1 MPSGHFLMKIKSKRR
16 NLFSLHFILPN
27 IVLLVLVALAVE
39 TTYTFY
45 VRPHAADL
53 MLKRKY
59 EREIQNMSGEGE
71 IQSQPLLLIIKDH
84 EPETEIIF
92 FLWGTL
98 FLLHRMVI
106 VHREQRLLEID
117 FVHLSPGERILPEAA
132 LERFVELRDSVA
144 ANPGWKD
151 RVLPNCI
158 LVALQRFHATGSVHE
173 ALAAVKDRS
182 ERAADE
188 LDSSLSLV
196 RYIAWAIPAIGFV
209 GTARGIGDAL
219 TFADAAVKGDI
230 SAVTSWLGLAFN
242 STLVG
247 LLLCLPLMYALH
259 VVQSSQETA
268 ILDIQ
273 SYCCD
278 EVLEAMKVPASVDQ
292 RRDLPDPLGRS
303 PLWSP

>member
-1 MPSGHFLMKIKSKRR
+1 MKIRPKRR
-16 NLFSLHFILPN
+16 NIFSLHFILPN
-27 IVLLVLVALAVE
+27 IVLLLLVTLAVE
-39 TTYTFY
+39 TTYRFY
-45 VRPHAADL
+45 IRPHAADL

-59 EREIQNMSGEGE
+59 ERDAQAMSGEE
-71 IQSQPLLLIIKDH
+71 QIQSQPIVLVIKDH

-92 FLWGTL
+92 FIWGTL

-106 VHREQRLLEID
+106 VHREQRLLEVD
-117 FVHLSPGERILPEAA
+117 FVHLSPGERILPATA
-132 LERFVELRDSVA
+132 LERFVELRDAVA

-151 RVLPNCI
+151 RILPNCV
-158 LVALQRFHATGSVHE
+158 LVALQRFHATRSVHE

-230 SAVTSWLGLAFN
+230 SAVTPHPVS
-242 STLVG
+242 
-247 LLLCLPLMYALH
+247 
-259 VVQSSQETA
+259 
-268 ILDIQ
+268 
-273 SYCCD
+273 
-278 EVLEAMKVPASVDQ
+278 
-292 RRDLPDPLGRS
+292 RD
-303 PLWSP
+303 